1 MAGRS
6 GNDDGSEFMKI
17 AQLSEE
23 SGFSRS
29 TVHHYLN
36 IGLLHAPQK
45 AGLNLS
51 LYDDSHLAR
60 LREIHRMREQGHS
73 LSQIKE
79 TLGHGGTAGN
89 LIEKPAADDGA
100 SRSSKSSK
108 SSKSSRMQAE
118 NNRTRKT
125 AQEKRD
131 KILDAAIELFSQKGY
146 ESTKISDITDAL
158 HMGKGTFYVYF
169 ENKEELFI
177 ECIDRLTTIIVP
189 REAWEEIRN
198 EPDYVRR
205 GYKRGIAFLN
215 AFPGFRGI
223 LSLLR
228 IALGGDDPKLAQK
241 ARETFRILS
250 TPMVEDLRR
259 AIADGI
265 MRPDIDEEFAGY
277 FLLVIAEGLGY
288 WQMMDSRYTVE
299 EGMGLL
305 SDFFSRAL
313 LRTET
318 AEKDVGKEHTV
329 SGKVT
334 DRKGAATALENIC
347 IEGKPVLSGAMG
359 EATVE
364 IEMAR
369 ASKISLR
376 NDGGIWTAEAFM
388 NDGQE
393 VIAEVDERQT
403 LSGKATFGN
412 FAISLEK
419 VVQISFGK
427 AEA

>member
-1 MAGRS
+1 MER
-6 GNDDGSEFMKI
+6 GNGKGDGPKFMKI
-17 AQLSEE
+17 ARLSEE

-29 TVHHYLN
+29 SIHHYLN

-60 LREIHRMREQGHS
+60 LREIRRMREQGHS
-73 LSQIKE
+73 LSHIKE
-79 TLGHGGTAGN
+79 ILEHGDTAGN
-89 LIEKPAADDGA
+89 LIENSAADEEA
-100 SRSSKSSK
+100 SRSSK
-108 SSKSSRMQAE
+108 MQAE
-118 NNRTRKT
+118 NNHTRRT
-125 AQEKRD
+125 AQEKRE

-158 HMGKGTFYVYF
+158 RMGKGTFYVYF
-169 ENKEELFI
+169 NNKEELFI

-189 REAWEEIRN
+189 EEAWEEIRN

-205 GYKRGIAFLN
+205 GYKRGIAFLD

-259 AIADGI
+259 AIADGV

-288 WQMMDSRYTVE
+288 WQMMDSRYTTE

-313 LRTET
+313 LLEGRGEQGIR
-318 AEKDVGKEHTV
+318 GKQTC
-329 SGKVT
+329 SAKVE
-334 DRKGAATALENIC
+334 DQKGATTTLENIC
-347 IEGKPVLSGAMG
+347 IEGKPVLSGTMG
-359 EATVE
+359 EANVE
-364 IEMAR
+364 IELAK

-376 NDGGIWTAEAFM
+376 NDGGTWTAEVLM
-388 NDGQE
+388 IDGQK
-393 VIAEVDERQT
+393 VIAEVDARQM
-403 LSGKATFGN
+403 LSGKAAFGN
-412 FAISLEK
+412 FAIPLEK
-419 VVQISFGK
+419 VVQISLGK
-427 AEA
+427 AMA

>member
-1 MAGRS
+1 MAGQ
-6 GNDDGSEFMKI
+6 GGKDYGPEFMKI

-29 TVHHYLN
+29 RIHHYLN

-51 LYDDSHLAR
+51 LYDKSHLAR
-60 LREIHRMREQGHS
+60 LLEIQSMREQGRS
-73 LSQIKE
+73 LSHIKDILE
-79 TLGHGGTAGN
+79 HGDTTGD
-89 LIEKPAADDGA
+89 LIEKPAADEEA

-108 SSKSSRMQAE
+108 SAKSSGMRAE
-118 NNRTRKT
+118 NNRARRT
-125 AQEKRD
+125 AQEKRE

-158 HMGKGTFYVYF
+158 RMGKGTFYVYF
-169 ENKEELFI
+169 KNKEELFI

-189 REAWEEIRN
+189 REEWREIRN
-198 EPDYVRR
+198 EPDYLLR
-205 GYKRGIAFLN
+205 GYKRGIAFLSS
-215 AFPGFRGI
+215 FPGFRGI

-250 TPMVEDLRR
+250 APMVEDLRR
-259 AIADGI
+259 AMADGV
-265 MRPDIDEEFAGY
+265 MRSDIDEEFAGY

-288 WQMMDSRYTVE
+288 WQMIDSRYTVE
-299 EGMGLL
+299 EGMALL

-313 LRTET
+313 LRPET
-318 AEKDVGKEHTV
+318 VEENIEKEHAI

-334 DRKGAATALENIC
+334 DQKGAATALENIR
-347 IEGKPVLSGAMG
+347 IEGRPVLSGAMG
-359 EATVE
+359 EADVE
-364 IEMAR
+364 IEMAK

-376 NDGGIWTAEAFM
+376 SDGGIWTAEALM
-388 NDGQE
+388 RDGQK
-393 VIAEVDERQT
+393 VIIEVDGRQT
-403 LSGKATFGN
+403 LSGTATFGN
-412 FAISLEK
+412 FAIPLEK
-419 VVQISFGK
+419 IAYIFLGK
-427 AEA
+427 AMA